1 MNARPATRSAAVLAA
16 ALLFCLPPFGVADG
30 PAAPY
35 ASARIT
41 APADGEGLRANSGDF
56 VVRAHI
62 EPDLRQGHRLRLL
75 LNGNAQGAA
84 QTSAAFLL
92 TGVARGEH
100 QLQLQVVDEGGS
112 IVFEGESSTFHL
124 LRHSI
129 LHRRPATNP

>member
-1 MNARPATRSAAVLAA
+1 MNARPATRPAAVLAA

-56 VVRAHI
+56 VVQARI
-62 EPDLRQGHRLRLL
+62 EPELRQGHRLRLL
-75 LNGNAQGAA
+75 LDGNAQGTA
-84 QTSAAFLL
+84 QSASAFPL
-92 TGVARGEH
+92 TGIERGEH
-100 QLQLQVVDEGGS
+100 QLQLQIVDADGS
-112 IVFEGESSTFHL
+112 IVFEGEPSTFHL

-129 LHRRPATNP
+129 LHPRPTANP